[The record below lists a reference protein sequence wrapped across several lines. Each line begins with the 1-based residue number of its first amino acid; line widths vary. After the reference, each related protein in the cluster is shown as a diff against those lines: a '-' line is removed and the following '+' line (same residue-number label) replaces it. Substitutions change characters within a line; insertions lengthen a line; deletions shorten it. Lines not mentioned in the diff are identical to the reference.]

1 MLLGGQIGACELEL
15 ELVHSQDQ
23 KDLKLSQVGVGVA
36 VGVGDMHVADI
47 QVVDMWVEETL
58 LEDILAFPGTL
69 QQDIACHIPFQIGEL
84 FANQAS
90 LELMLDIVQQRYP
103 LEVLSC
109 HWIYCQ

>member
-1 MLLGGQIGACELEL
+1 MLLVAQIGACELEL
-15 ELVHSQDQ
+15 KLVHSQDQ
-23 KDLKLSQVGVGVA
+23 KDLKLSQVGVE

-47 QVVDMWVEETL
+47 QVVDMWVEEML

-69 QQDIACHIPFQIGEL
+69 QQDIACHIPFRIGEL